1 VIEMTFRRSLVLG
14 GIVLVAFVLAS
25 CDLFQGPDVD
35 TDLEEAI
42 DIVVNDVLPDAVPAG
57 ATFLCARMD
66 EALPPGSVIDEDA
79 PSQPAARAAEP
90 KGLTIGEESFL
101 FFLDLAPGAFYE
113 HPVRFILVGR
123 SGAHQVID
131 AVWWPR
137 VNGER
142 VDEFRDLTPDDD
154 HVIAGNAVAGATTGG
169 LMQFDV
175 SVVSRVQREGFLIV
189 QGLLQGEDLFDASND
204 TYFNGVAFFNSYK
217 TAFSELNG
225 LVMGDADS
233 IFDAID
239 TMVEKKLSPITIYII
254 AHGGVDGVRL
264 GGVWITAQQFH
275 DKFAE
280 HPGTLFNFLLGS
292 CHSGSFIDNL
302 SSLSNVRVAQ
312 SACAADQS
320 AWPDWDNVSGTADY
334 NPADSGSEWLSSI
347 LAAAAAIVENHWSEV
362 VENAAT
368 YNVPATSVLLDAAWF
383 GALGQNSGYDL
394 TDDLDLSHRLDVADP
409 QRYRSWFQF
418 MPIIPIIP
426 IG

>member
-1 VIEMTFRRSLVLG
+1 MLRRSLVLG

-79 PSQPAARAAEP
+79 PNQPAARAAEP

-113 HPVRFILVGR
+113 HPVKFILVGR

-137 VNGER
+137 VNGEM

-154 HVIAGNAVAGATTGG
+154 HVIAGNAVAGAISGG

-189 QGLLQGEDLFDASND
+189 QGLLQGEDLFEASND

-239 TMVEKKLSPITIYII
+239 AMVEKKLSPITIYII

-320 AWPDWDNVSGTADY
+320 AWPDWDNVSGMADY

-347 LAAAAAIVENHWSEV
+347 LAAAAAIVENHWGEV

-383 GALGQNSGYDL
+383 GAIGQNSGYDL
-394 TDDLDLSHRLDVADP
+394 TDDLDLSHRLDAADP

-418 MPIIPIIP
+418 MPIIPIVP

>member
-1 VIEMTFRRSLVLG
+1 MLRRSLVLG

-137 VNGER
+137 VNGEM

-154 HVIAGNAVAGATTGG
+154 HVIAGNAVAGATSGG

-189 QGLLQGEDLFDASND
+189 QGLLQGEDLFEASND

-239 TMVEKKLSPITIYII
+239 AMVEKNLSPITIYII

-312 SACAADQS
+312 SACATDQS
-320 AWPDWDNVSGTADY
+320 AWPDWDNVSGIADY

-347 LAAAAAIVENHWSEV
+347 LAAAAAIVENHWADV
-362 VENAAT
+362 VGNAAT

-383 GALGQNSGYDL
+383 GALGQNPNYNL
-394 TDDLDLSHRLDVADP
+394 TDDLDLSHRLDAADP

-418 MPIIPIIP
+418 MPIVPIVP

>member
-1 VIEMTFRRSLVLG
+1 
-14 GIVLVAFVLAS
+14 
-25 CDLFQGPDVD
+25 
-35 TDLEEAI
+35 
-42 DIVVNDVLPDAVPAG
+42 
-57 ATFLCARMD
+57 MD

-79 PSQPAARAAEP
+79 PSQPAARAAKP

-137 VNGER
+137 VNGEM

-154 HVIAGNAVAGATTGG
+154 HVIAGNAVAGATSGG

-189 QGLLQGEDLFDASND
+189 QGLLQGEDLFEASND
-204 TYFNGVAFFNSYK
+204 TYFNGIAFFNSYK

-320 AWPDWDNVSGTADY
+320 AWPDWDDISGTADY

-383 GALGQNSGYDL
+383 GALGQNSSYDL
-394 TDDLDLSHRLDVADP
+394 TDDLDLSHRLDAADP

-418 MPIIPIIP
+418 MPIIPIVP